1 MLDATVMAPLPSHFT
16 SDQALKTSTPHSLKY
31 TALKS
36 RKHSGINQSLTF
48 NTFITARNSKYIVV
62 AAVDVHCASIN
73 LDHDL
78 HHEPHHKLCVELQHC
93 SVFFI
98 HSMFRIFGL
107 ANAPSLSEPHPTL
120 TNVRAD
126 NIRPMGKE
134 EAGEVA

>member
-1 MLDATVMAPLPSHFT
+1 M
-16 SDQALKTSTPHSLKY
+16 
-31 TALKS
+31 
-36 RKHSGINQSLTF
+36 
-48 NTFITARNSKYIVV
+48 V

-98 HSMFRIFGL
+98 HSMFRVFGL
-107 ANAPSLSEPHPTL
+107 ANAPGLSEPHL
-120 TNVRAD
+120 ISINERAD

-134 EAGEVA
+134 KAGEVA